1 LIIAQLCIPNIPVD
15 AKWMRNS
22 VTVAGG
28 NGYGNGLDQLHHPY
42 GVYVDDDETIYVADT
57 YNHRIMEWKNG
68 AKTGRVVAGEK
79 GQANREGQLNS
90 PYNVIVDKSNDSFII
105 SDSGNSRVMQWPRQN
120 GTSGQTIISNINCR
134 GLAMDSNACLY
145 VCDVRKHEVKRC
157 KIGDTNGTVVAG
169 GNGIGN
175 HPDQLYCPYYIFVDQ
190 DQSVYVSDYANHRV
204 MKWTKDAKEGVVV
217 AGGQGDGNGMNQLS
231 YPRGVIV
238 DQLGTVYV
246 ADESNHRVMRWLKGA
261 TKGTVAVGGNGQ
273 GGQANQFYRPYS
285 LSFDRQNNLY
295 VADLGNHRVQK
306 FNIEP

>member
-1 LIIAQLCIPNIPVD
+1 
-15 AKWMRNS
+15 
-22 VTVAGG
+22 
-28 NGYGNGLDQLHHPY
+28 
-42 GVYVDDDETIYVADT
+42 
-57 YNHRIMEWKNG
+57 
-68 AKTGRVVAGEK
+68 
-79 GQANREGQLNS
+79 
-90 PYNVIVDKSNDSFII
+90 
-105 SDSGNSRVMQWPRQN
+105 
-120 GTSGQTIISNINCR
+120 
-134 GLAMDSNACLY
+134 
-145 VCDVRKHEVKRC
+145 
-157 KIGDTNGTVVAG
+157 
-169 GNGIGN
+169 
-175 HPDQLYCPYYIFVDQ
+175 
-190 DQSVYVSDYANHRV
+190 

-306 FNIEP
+306 FNTES